1 MGFTQI
7 TENKKTPQKNKDL
20 KWFELLVENI
30 RSAVKYA
37 HFLTFHICT
46 LFLACW
52 IFNSKLWNWCVGY
65 STGP

>member
-7 TENKKTPQKNKDL
+7 TENNKTPQKNKDL

-52 IFNSKLWNWCVGY
+52 IFNSKL
-65 STGP
+65 